1 MRSTASNALER
12 GAESAAPAARSS
24 AAAPYGAARI
34 PPLGAADPSPA
45 HDEAGALE
53 TTATL
58 TSTAE
63 PQVFSSADM
72 KPNEVQM
79 ALALTSEEKLRR
91 IRENIVAL
99 ARERAAM
106 TGEDSWSAW
115 ANASPTE
122 PEESAL
128 GASQPPSREL
138 QSAMHFNVQPAQQP
152 AAVQSPMEIH
162 AQLEQE
168 FAEQAGMEQP
178 QPAAQHAPPEE
189 PAAQHAPPEEP
200 AVHQP
205 WQQHEQPAHSISLDE
220 AHRLRLEAA
229 RLEAAWREASRLEA
243 ARVDAECAR
252 RKADDKGNDF
262 GRYAGE
268 TDRPGVETNAP
279 TLQQAV
285 LQLAEQPPEQ
295 LAEQL
300 AEQAAEQEAEQA
312 AEQAAEQRLLQPP
325 QSASDVVT
333 EPTARLVPPLVQETQ
348 SGLHPAHESWRNA
361 AAQAAPQELAAQ
373 PDTEAQLVQPATF
386 PDGIVTQLAEE
397 LLVEQDSAEP
407 PQSEGFFPPFEAPA
421 VHCDSI
427 GEAAAGPTSP
437 PPAQQPRSPP
447 PRATRPSKRRP
458 AGPRQRRRD
467 EELLRARDERAAA
480 AAKVAA
486 AAAATERAAALA
498 DEDAAFA
505 AA

>member
-34 PPLGAADPSPA
+34 PPLGAAGPSPA

-229 RLEAAWREASRLEA
+229 RLEAA
-243 ARVDAECAR
+243 CAR

-268 TDRPGVETNAP
+268 TDWPGVETNAP

-300 AEQAAEQEAEQA
+300 AKQAAEQAAQQAAQQA
-312 AEQAAEQRLLQPP
+312 AEQAAERRLLQPP
-325 QSASDVVT
+325 QSGSDVV
-333 EPTARLVPPLVQETQ
+333 
-348 SGLHPAHESWRNA
+348 
-361 AAQAAPQELAAQ
+361 
-373 PDTEAQLVQPATF
+373 
-386 PDGIVTQLAEE
+386 
-397 LLVEQDSAEP
+397 
-407 PQSEGFFPPFEAPA
+407 
-421 VHCDSI
+421 
-427 GEAAAGPTSP
+427 
-437 PPAQQPRSPP
+437 
-447 PRATRPSKRRP
+447 
-458 AGPRQRRRD
+458 
-467 EELLRARDERAAA
+467 
-480 AAKVAA
+480 
-486 AAAATERAAALA
+486 
-498 DEDAAFA
+498 
-505 AA
+505 